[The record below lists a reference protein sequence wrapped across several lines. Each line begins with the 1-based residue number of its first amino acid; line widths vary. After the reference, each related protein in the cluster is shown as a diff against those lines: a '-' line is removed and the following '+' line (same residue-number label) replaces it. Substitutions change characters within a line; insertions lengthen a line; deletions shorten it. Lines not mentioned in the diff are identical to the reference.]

1 MKIKMLYGTYGYR
14 KPDGVM
20 EAKDASSPPFEV
32 REEDGERLVGMG
44 YAEPAGKGMQPGE
57 EAITPYTAGGW
68 EGTPMEGGIDS
79 PPDRER
85 LELMVKRDLEKLAK
99 EMGLPYSGTREEI
112 ITRIY
117 NAEMEEYEG
126 GQSGYEGGIPGL
138 PDMEGRDEP

>member
-1 MKIKMLYGTYGYR
+1 MKIKMLCGTYGYR
-14 KPDGVM
+14 NMDGVM

-32 REEDGERLVGMG
+32 GEEDGVRLVGMG
-44 YAEPAGKGMQPGE
+44 YAKPVREGSLLPTQGGMGGE
-57 EAITPYTAGGW
+57 APL
-68 EGTPMEGGIDS
+68 EGGGDIDS

-117 NAEMEEYEG
+117 NAEMEEYEE
-126 GQSGYEGGIPGL
+126 GQSCYAGDIPGL
-138 PDMEGRDEP
+138 PPKGV

>member
-1 MKIKMLYGTYGYR
+1 MKIKMLCGTYGHR
-14 KPDGVM
+14 NRDGVM
-20 EAKDASSPPFEV
+20 ETKDASSPPFEAG
-32 REEDGERLVGMG
+32 EENGARLIGMG
-44 YAEPAGKGMQPGE
+44 YAEPAGKGIQPGE
-57 EAITPYTAGGW
+57 ETSPPMQWGGGG
-68 EGTPMEGGIDS
+68 ETPMEEDMGN